1 MLDPQLHALVRAYGA
16 RTAAIRAQTEA
27 FVTDV
32 WQASGSWHRGDI
44 ARIARTV
51 APVTEAAQH
60 RMAALTDLFLA
71 QVETFHSGRVVPPR
85 GVTAGEVTS
94 QALRGVDA
102 VELFER
108 TGPTVGSALA
118 KGDTV
123 ARASGK
129 GLQRLQKM
137 VAANL
142 QLSKTRTSRRVLRDS
157 ERVVGYRR
165 VLNGPV
171 NCGLCVVA
179 STQRYRRGDLLP
191 IHPGCVPGDT
201 IVEADGVLAVTR
213 RHYAGEVVI
222 LRTADGDEVAVTP
235 NHPVLTDQGW
245 IPAHRVREG
254 DHLFRRSGRHRV
266 VDGRPAERHRPA
278 TAEDVWRAASVV
290 GLLLRMPLAPEDLHG
305 DGADGE
311 IDVVWTDSH
320 LPSIGGVTFGQPA
333 GEGGLVGR
341 HGGRLAL
348 QGGGTL
354 APLGQGGLA
363 TSVRLMGSGQLGDP
377 LLGGHLG
384 CPELSRSAAI
394 PRFDAPSEEF
404 TPKSAPTYARR
415 GLDLQRRLAGEVERH
430 RVVELRRVGW
440 SGHVYNLHTAEGWY
454 SASNHIV
461 SNCDCSVL
469 PIHGDQDPGW
479 VIDEDQ
485 LDSVH
490 AAIEERFGA
499 HARSAGEFRT
509 PHDEA
514 LHYRD
519 LLVVNEH
526 GELGPVL
533 GVRGQDFTAAAD
545 LA

>member
-44 ARIARTV
+44 TRIARTV

-60 RMAALTDLFLA
+60 RMAALTDLYLA

-157 ERVVGYRR
+157 GERVVGYRR

-191 IHPGCVPGDT
+191 IHPG
-201 IVEADGVLAVTR
+201 
-213 RHYAGEVVI
+213 
-222 LRTADGDEVAVTP
+222 
-235 NHPVLTDQGW
+235 
-245 IPAHRVREG
+245 
-254 DHLFRRSGRHRV
+254 
-266 VDGRPAERHRPA
+266 
-278 TAEDVWRAASVV
+278 
-290 GLLLRMPLAPEDLHG
+290 
-305 DGADGE
+305 
-311 IDVVWTDSH
+311 
-320 LPSIGGVTFGQPA
+320 
-333 GEGGLVGR
+333 
-341 HGGRLAL
+341 
-348 QGGGTL
+348 
-354 APLGQGGLA
+354 
-363 TSVRLMGSGQLGDP
+363 
-377 LLGGHLG
+377 
-384 CPELSRSAAI
+384 
-394 PRFDAPSEEF
+394 
-404 TPKSAPTYARR
+404 
-415 GLDLQRRLAGEVERH
+415 
-430 RVVELRRVGW
+430 
-440 SGHVYNLHTAEGWY
+440 
-454 SASNHIV
+454 
-461 SNCDCSVL
+461 CDCSVL